1 MKTVDASRFSDPTA
15 SSTNTGIPNGC
26 PKCESRLIVT
36 TSRHP
41 SESSYW
47 RCRDCGEIWNAAR
60 RHDNPH
66 RRRRW

>member
-1 MKTVDASRFSDPTA
+1 MRTIDSARFADPNAASTAATV
-15 SSTNTGIPNGC
+15 PNAC

-36 TSRHP
+36 TSKHP

-60 RHDNPH
+60 RHEQP
-66 RRRRW
+66 RRSRW